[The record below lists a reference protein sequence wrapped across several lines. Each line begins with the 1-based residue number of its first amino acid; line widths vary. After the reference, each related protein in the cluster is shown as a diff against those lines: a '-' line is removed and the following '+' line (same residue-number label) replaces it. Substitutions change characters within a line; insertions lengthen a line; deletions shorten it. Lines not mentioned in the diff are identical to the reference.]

1 METLRSRATTKG
13 DVFLEL
19 PDRRLTLEEYEKL
32 EALSLQPLEYRYGYA
47 VELPTPTRW
56 HADIAHNL
64 VATLGPLVRAHG
76 YHYAA
81 GYAKVQSRAGDRTIP
96 DFVVTCD
103 ARDLARPGDRENVF
117 RHPCLIVEILS
128 PATEAADRGEKLDI
142 YETIPELTHYVLID
156 SRRKNITVYER
167 SENGLMRHRAAVQTL
182 VLPIAPEGLSIDAIY
197 DGITFPLVS

>member
-1 METLRSRATTKG
+1 
-13 DVFLEL
+13 
-19 PDRRLTLEEYEKL
+19 LTLEEYEKL
-32 EALSLQPLEYRYGYA
+32 EALSPQPLEYRYGYA
-47 VELPTPTRW
+47 VELAPPTRW

-64 VATLGPLVRAHG
+64 VLELGTFARARG
-76 YHYAA
+76 YDYAAA
-81 GYAKVQSRAGDRTIP
+81 GYARAESPAGDRTIP
-96 DFVVTCD
+96 DFIVTCD
-103 ARDLARPGDRENVF
+103 VRDLARPGDRENVF

-167 SENGLMRHRAAVQTL
+167 SENGLMQHRAAVQTL

-197 DGITFPLVS
+197 DGITYPLAS